1 MDGIIEGLLIT
12 IGIFGGVIILIFLCT
27 LLYKLYK
34 KCKDREHVE
43 ELPFF
48 KF

>member
-1 MDGIIEGLLIT
+1 MDGGIKGLLIT
-12 IGIFGGVIILIFLCT
+12 IGIFGGMIILIFLCA

-34 KCKDREHVE
+34 KCKDKEHVE

-48 KF
+48 